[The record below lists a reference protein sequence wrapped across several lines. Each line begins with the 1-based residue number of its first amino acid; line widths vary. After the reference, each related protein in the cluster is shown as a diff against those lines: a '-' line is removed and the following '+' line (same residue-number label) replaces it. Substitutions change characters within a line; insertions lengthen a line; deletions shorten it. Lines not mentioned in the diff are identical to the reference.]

1 MRQVTDWAATVKQ
14 LFNKGVTAVQIADAC
29 DTARSTVYHWQSG
42 LYKPDGDNAML
53 LVALCNRHDLAIQT
67 KLQV

>member
-14 LFNKGVTAVQIADAC
+14 LFNKGITADQIAAAC
-29 DTARSTVYHWQSG
+29 GLNRSTVYHWQSG

-53 LVALCNRHDLAIQT
+53 LVALCNKHNIALST
-67 KLQV
+67 KMQA